1 MDVLALDVGSRKHA
15 VAVSDKRLGAWTEVA
30 NEVDALRKLF
40 AALARKA
47 PDAWVVMEATGVY
60 HWQAAVLA
68 HAAGLKVAV
77 LNPKVTANFAKV
89 LGQRNKTDRADAQV
103 LQHYAQVVPLTRW
116 LPPRTAVVEL
126 RAISRHVLVLTQQ
139 QTAAKNRLHA
149 EEAMGDAPAFV
160 LKAYRQEIRRLEKQ
174 IAHASAEA
182 MKIVRADAELKA
194 QFEALDSIKGV
205 AHASAIALLGEL
217 ATLPAEMNAR
227 ACVAHAG
234 LDVRQ
239 HQSGTSVDKPGRITK
254 HGNRHLRRALYM
266 PALFAI
272 SHDPHAKAFYER
284 LKAKGKKPLQA
295 LCAVMRKLLMA
306 AWVLMKTRGTYDGS
320 RLYAAME
327 G

>member
-15 VAVSDKRLGAWTEVA
+15 VAVSDARLGAWTEVT

-47 PDAWVVMEATGVY
+47 TDTWVVMEATGVY

-77 LNPKVTANFAKV
+77 LNPKVTANFAKA
-89 LGQRNKTDRADAQV
+89 LGQRNKTDRADAKV

-116 LPPRTAVVEL
+116 QPPRKAVVEL
-126 RAISRHVLVLTQQ
+126 RAISRHLLVLTQQ

-160 LKAYRQEIRRLEKQ
+160 LKAYRQDIRRLEKQ
-174 IAHASAEA
+174 IDQTSAEA
-182 MKIVRADAELKA
+182 MKIIRPDAELKP
-194 QFEALDSIKGV
+194 QFESLDSIKGV
-205 AHASAIALLGEL
+205 AQASAIALLGEL
-217 ATLPAEMNAR
+217 AALPAEMNAR
-227 ACVAHAG
+227 ACVAHTG

-239 HQSGTSVDKPGRITK
+239 HQSGTSVDKPGRLTK
-254 HGNRHLRRALYM
+254 HGNRYLRRALYM
-266 PALFAI
+266 PALVAI

-284 LKAKGKKPLQA
+284 LKAKGKKPMQA
-295 LCAVMRKLLMA
+295 LCAVMRKMLTA
-306 AWVLMKTRGTYDGS
+306 AWALMKSRGTYDGS
-320 RLYAAME
+320 RLYAAVE

>member
-15 VAVSDKRLGAWTEVA
+15 VAVSAARLGGWSEVA
-30 NEVDALRKLF
+30 NEVDALRKMYT
-40 AALARKA
+40 ALARKA

-77 LNPKVTANFAKV
+77 LNPKVTANFAKA
-89 LGQRNKTDRADAQV
+89 LGQRNKTDRADAKV
-103 LQHYAQVVPLTRW
+103 LQHYAQVVALTRW
-116 LPPRTAVVEL
+116 QPPRKAVVEL
-126 RAISRHVLVLTQQ
+126 RAISRHILVLTQQ

-160 LKAYRQEIRRLEKQ
+160 LKAYRQEIRRVEKQ
-174 IAHASAEA
+174 VDHASAEA
-182 MKIVRADAELKA
+182 MKIIRSDADLKA

-205 AHASAIALLGEL
+205 AEASAIALLGEL
-217 ATLPAEMNAR
+217 AALPTDMNAR

-254 HGNRHLRRALYM
+254 HGNRYLRRALYM
-266 PALFAI
+266 PALSAI
-272 SHDPHAKAFYER
+272 THDAHAKAFYER
-284 LKAKGKKPLQA
+284 LVAKGKKPIQA
-295 LCAVMRKLLMA
+295 LCAVMRKMLTA
-306 AWVLMKTRGTYDGS
+306 AWVLTKTRQTYDGA